1 MLLLCPIHNKYEN
14 YFVSRKIKEI
24 LHQNKP
30 LSDYAFCRLTVHKW
44 DNGVETGSPHYFLEK
59 EDVQALELP
68 FATFIHL
75 NDRDKEKKS
84 LNDRFVILKMRRLLS
99 TVCSECIA
107 PLEALDLWD
116 D

>member
-14 YFVSRKIKEI
+14 YFVSRKIKAI